1 MQGDH
6 DIAQRKRQLLAE
18 GAVYRASLAASLHE
32 ARENLRGDS
41 LTRRAA
47 GFAASTVFG
56 MVKGRGLVEGLMG
69 QGLGLKGM
77 LPFAIEAFSLV
88 AKRPFLKKILRAV
101 AVAAAAAGAA
111 GIFLRKKTSPP
122 PPENDKDAGD
132 DGYGGYE
139 SG

>member
-1 MQGDH
+1 MHGDH

-41 LTRRAA
+41 LAKRAA

-56 MVKGRGLVEGLMG
+56 MVKGKGLVEGLIG
-69 QGLGLKGM
+69 QGIGLKSM

-88 AKRPFLKKILRAV
+88 AKRPFLKKFLRTA
-101 AVAAAAAGAA
+101 AIAAAAAGAA
-111 GIFLRKKTSPP
+111 GIFLRKKKPSSPS
-122 PPENDKDAGD
+122 EEEGD
-132 DGYGGYE
+132 NGYE